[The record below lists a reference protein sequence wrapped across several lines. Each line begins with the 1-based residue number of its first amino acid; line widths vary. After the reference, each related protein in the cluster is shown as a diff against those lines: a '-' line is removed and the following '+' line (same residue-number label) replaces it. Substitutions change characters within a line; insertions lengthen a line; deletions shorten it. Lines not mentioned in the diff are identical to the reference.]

1 MSDTAKVVRKWLTI
15 NYKETKVDY
24 KVRKHFLTWIKLDD
38 EFIFQGF
45 AMRATRN
52 SIINNIQS
60 KVKFIPPES
69 IKMVR
74 TLPFSNESTTI
85 KSSKDQTFLITSRVF
100 KVENQTLLNKN
111 ADLIAK
117 IEECRN
123 SLYGMAEE
131 QQTKHSYNGVEFFA
145 MATQYAQMLSQPLGL
160 TETGFAMPKRATKGL
175 HTLVDA
181 EVIRL
186 SLSLETLNPRIIA
199 KELLVQIE
207 SQFNRMNIL
216 AQALWVLQHNNPIQ
230 NDIVKIRTSL
240 HILKEKLQQSV
251 DNVNLLLPIKELS
264 ELVMAIK
271 SLAFG
276 KFIRLTPKKANILEQ
291 INFRDN
297 DIKIGSDEFNILEK
311 MIFSVFQQTLGIEG
325 FSEYDDKK
333 DYVKTIEQDIP
344 SPITILSKML
354 EEQQYETEYQLAL
367 NRANHLS
374 STLEETE
381 VTGKIQSIIYTTNMQ
396 IQAMSTNSDL
406 AALKGVL
413 STPPASLTTQL
424 ESIEG
429 EHNIDAKWRSQLNQ
443 MEAQI
448 TSERGTKLCD
458 IFEGKKVTI
467 QEAHKSLKSVI
478 KAMNSTNKSIIELKS
493 DISQQKP
500 DISVQRSQED
510 MTRNLNDAIAS
521 LKLSYNKGLEQMQES
536 DDSLEANLNIF
547 AQAIELKISALQ
559 EIIAELEYSNM
570 ASHSGP
576 SGAMMIGL
584 GQGGEQIIRAAMAK
598 MLNTQSDERCEN
610 LLRGLNIDLDEIK
623 PQMVKDF
630 DVTISDSGHD
640 AIVTAF
646 NDANLLAINT
656 GPEQARMLS
665 QPYNYIWGSPD
676 GIMQSAKDRFIQP
689 TRNTLLLDPGENG
702 CGGKMGKGRAYAHEA
717 EDGIEAA
724 IRNKSSKGNVTQV
737 CIVHSF
743 AGGSGSGMILPVLR
757 RVKQVLPNAVIW
769 VFSAGETRQGKS
781 KYTAENVSYIT
792 SDVLQSHYNALHH
805 RVKPITLPAWTRFSG
820 LIKEKFVELERL
832 WETIYPCIS
841 SNASKDLDSLKKS
854 REVKFTEMKERSE
867 DFKKMGFTFPTN
879 DKFEISDLL
888 PKTPEDVG
896 KFSAWVEE
904 PDNFTIALNLWQGWM
919 ALSEDAGSYTLSK
932 NQQLID
938 AGVFG
943 NEVVD
948 ANDFYYKTS
957 FAHIRSIAKGCKLLE
972 DTNDDKDEAKKEA
985 NHKNAEFTVLLN
997 MGIDSNIVEGSN
1009 IKNVS
1014 LLRENLSLYAVK
1026 MRQYHQLIYEMFENI
1041 KLNLSVND
1049 DPLVK
1054 HVILSN
1060 SHLDKASYFYN
1071 GASPKYEIYN
1081 STMIDVFLNLVHS
1094 LVANNEYDKENLTAI
1109 SSSYE
1114 VMDSNDMRNRTK
1126 PSIGATLL
1134 SLNQTNSINNE
1145 VAFDDLVRSTVAK
1158 TQGWELFKILFLK
1171 ANSPLYDEDTTT
1183 SRGTIELELPDE
1195 DGLMAIYSHYL
1206 SDQDGIRRFTPQ
1218 EVIVALG
1225 DSSPKGLFLST
1236 EIDGELYN
1244 FWDSIIEKLG
1254 PTQKTRLGIEKLEIK
1269 TLCNMVNWIRL
1280 LPPKLIDYIYN
1291 NFGESI
1297 SEDFKASTGTWRSAH
1312 KDFFSRDNDPE
1323 SPLGD
1328 KYRDNTLRN
1337 FVNSSLSEST
1347 HKQKNAMAQVFFEM
1361 GLIDKS
1367 HIAIIPSAFIHEY
1380 APLVLKEILEVD
1392 ITVTAAGRK
1401 LPMNE
1406 IQSENIKWMD
1416 IFFEE
1421 NPLPVTKL
1429 ARNSSNSPWNNYKDK
1444 LRTLDTSKA
1453 EWTISDK
1460 GKNSDA
1466 SYLRV
1471 PPIRSYGDG
1480 DDVWIIDINHEF
1492 MRDFSIVKEKA
1503 IIEHPE
1509 FGSSTLF
1516 DKLVSI
1522 SPLSRS
1528 KTGTRTDEE
1537 KPSFRFA
1544 REDLEVNA
1552 SPRKLF
1558 AGENEDAIIIRTMML
1573 GIAPTKD
1580 KSNLQAM
1587 ALHKENVK
1595 LEEQKWY
1602 DNMQEIE
1609 ISYDSS
1615 FEPSKFSQQL
1625 KKRLEIFTKQA
1636 SEEPNNWGGSN
1647 LTNDILD
1654 FIAEIVSNSDILNSN
1669 SDESKTDVFS
1679 AKECF
1684 DILHTYFINEWDK
1697 INKADHYE
1705 DLTYDET
1712 KLQQNAIQLA
1722 GLFSRLSGIVFAA
1735 ERQNKF
1741 ESGIMNAG
1749 SGVAYEFNGSIDAVR
1764 SVGEDFLVVVN
1775 ASTDVDSNKI
1785 ESAVNHFYSEYL
1797 GTRAD
1802 MEHKGKVFIQP
1813 LATGPLAHL
1822 TIISQQAAVTEIS
1835 KNYSELMNIIK
1846 TKKFGAIAGPAIHP
1860 YSFIRNL
1867 LWLHTFQ
1874 DMWLLE
1880 ATSQFREMLEVPDEV
1895 ITNVF
1900 GKPNLIAETEKSVM
1914 LSGDMTG
1921 TTMPLYD
1928 LEMWADVNLCSKAIN
1943 ADDKDHYK
1951 KRLRSQLH
1959 VPDMILLNYFRSLVS
1974 EDNNLDM
1981 DTLTE
1986 DGYFGSNSIYPPKNW
2001 VQRFSRANLGTLNWS
2016 KTPKSGG
2023 EDDGFDIFGSS
2034 STVLKSESWLIA
2046 LGEWMEWL
2054 NENSKRETPETKP
2067 DDLDI

>member
-1 MSDTAKVVRKWLTI
+1 MSDTVEVVRKLLSI

-24 KVRKHFLTWIKLDD
+24 NVRKHFLSWIKLED

-45 AMRATRN
+45 AMRATRK
-52 SIINNIQS
+52 SINNNIQD
-60 KVKFIPPES
+60 KVKFRPPES

-74 TLPFSNESTTI
+74 TLPFSNESTII

-117 IEECRN
+117 IEEFRN

-131 QQTKHSYNGVEFFA
+131 QQTKHNYNGVEFFA

-160 TETGFAMPKRATKGL
+160 TETGFGMPKRATKGL
-175 HTLVDA
+175 HTLIDA

-199 KELLVQIE
+199 KELLVQID
-207 SQFNRMNIL
+207 SQSNRMNTL

-230 NDIVKIRTSL
+230 NDIVQIRKSL
-240 HILKEKLQQSV
+240 HMLKVRLQQSV

-297 DIKIGSDEFNILEK
+297 DIKIGSDEFNILER

-325 FSEYDDKK
+325 FSKYDDKK

-344 SPITILSKML
+344 SPITILAKLL
-354 EEQQYETEYQLAL
+354 EEQQYENEYMLAL
-367 NRANHLS
+367 NRANHLL
-374 STLEETE
+374 STLKETE
-381 VTGKIQSIIYTTNMQ
+381 VTGKIQSIIDTTNMQ
-396 IQAMSTNSDL
+396 IKAMSENSDL

-424 ESIEG
+424 ELIEG
-429 EHNIDAKWRSQLNQ
+429 EHNIGAKWRSQLNQ

-478 KAMNSTNKSIIELKS
+478 KAMNSTHKSTKHLKSEISRQKSILAVE
-493 DISQQKP
+493 
-500 DISVQRSQED
+500 RSQEEIND
-510 MTRNLNDAIAS
+510 KLNAAIGNL
-521 LKLSYNKGLEQMQES
+521 KTSYTKGLTNMQKD
-536 DDSLEANLNIF
+536 DDSLKANLNIF
-547 AQAIELKISALQ
+547 AQGIELKISALQ
-559 EIIAELEYSNM
+559 EIIDELEYSTQVI
-570 ASHSGP
+570 HSGP
-576 SGAMMIGL
+576 NGAMMIGL

-598 MLNTQSDERCEN
+598 MLNTQSDQRCAN
-610 LLRGLNIDLDEIK
+610 LLTGLNIDLDEIK
-623 PQMVKDF
+623 PKDVKNF
-630 DVTISDSGHD
+630 DICISDESHNS
-640 AIVTAF
+640 IVTAF

-656 GPEQARMLS
+656 GWEQKRMLS
-665 QPYNYIWGSPD
+665 QPYNYIWGSPA
-676 GIMQSAKDRFIQP
+676 GIMQSAKNRFIQP
-689 TRNTLLLDPGENG
+689 TRNTLLLDPTEEG

-724 IRNKSSKGNVTQV
+724 IIKKSSKGNITQV

-743 AGGSGSGMILPVLR
+743 AGGSGSGMILPVLSK
-757 RVKQVLPNAVIW
+757 VKQVLPNAVIW
-769 VFSAGETRQGKS
+769 VFSAGETIQGKS
-781 KYTAENVSYIT
+781 LHTAENVSYIT

-805 RVKPITLPAWTRFSG
+805 RAKPITVNDWTRFRSS
-820 LIKEKFVELERL
+820 ITEKFAVLESM
-832 WETIYPCIS
+832 WGEIYPCIS
-841 SNASKDLDSLKKS
+841 SNASKELDDLKKY
-854 REVKFTEMKERSE
+854 RENKFNAMKAKSE
-867 DFKKMGFTFPTN
+867 VFKKMGFTITN
-879 DKFEISDLL
+879 NNEFETSTFL
-888 PKTPEDVG
+888 PQVPEDVG

-904 PDNFTIALNLWQGWM
+904 PDNFKEALSLWQEWM
-919 ALSEDAGSYTLSK
+919 ALSEDAGSYTIRMNK
-932 NQQLID
+932 QLINEK
-938 AGVFG
+938 VFID
-943 NEVVD
+943 D
-948 ANDFYYKTS
+948 ANGKDFYYKTS

-972 DTNDDKDEAKKEA
+972 DASDKDEAKEEA
-985 NHKNAEFTVLLN
+985 NRKSAAFTTLLN
-997 MGIDSNIVEGSN
+997 MGIDSNILEESN
-1009 IKNVS
+1009 ITDMPM
-1014 LLRENLSLYAVK
+1014 LRENLISYAIK
-1026 MRQYHQLIYEMFENI
+1026 MREYHQVIYRMFERI

-1071 GASPKYEIYN
+1071 GSSPKYEIYN

-1094 LVANNEYDKENLTAI
+1094 LVAKNEFDKDNLTAI

-1134 SLNQTNSINNE
+1134 SLNHTNSINNE
-1145 VAFDDLVRSTVAK
+1145 VAFDDMVKSTVSE
-1158 TQGWELFKILFLK
+1158 TQGWEMFKILFLK
-1171 ANSPLYDEDTTT
+1171 ANSPLYDVGTTT

-1195 DGLMAIYSHYL
+1195 NGLMAIYSHYL

-1225 DSSPKGLFLST
+1225 TASPNGLFLST
-1236 EIDGELYN
+1236 EKDGALDE
-1244 FWDSIIEKLG
+1244 FWKSIKENLNPIE
-1254 PTQKTRLGIEKLEIK
+1254 KTRLDVEKLEIN

-1280 LPPKLIDYIYN
+1280 LPPNLIDYVYKN
-1291 NFGESI
+1291 VGKTQF
-1297 SEDFKASTGTWRSAH
+1297 DAFKDSTTTWRSAYE
-1312 KDFFSRDNDPE
+1312 DFFGEDNDPE
-1323 SPLGD
+1323 SPLGQEF
-1328 KYRDNTLRN
+1328 RRNTLRN
-1337 FVNSSLSEST
+1337 FVNSSLTKST
-1347 HKQKNAMAQVFFEM
+1347 HSQKDVMANLFFKM

-1367 HIAIIPSAFIHEY
+1367 HIAIIPSALIHEY
-1380 APLVLKEILEVD
+1380 APLVMKEILEV
-1392 ITVTAAGRK
+1392 
-1401 LPMNE
+1401 E
-1406 IQSENIKWMD
+1406 ISAFSGGELSMESDSPFDRSFMD
-1416 IFFEE
+1416 VFFEK
-1421 NPLPVTKL
+1421 NPLPVTRL
-1429 ARNSSNSPWNNYKDK
+1429 ARSSTNSPWNTYKDA
-1444 LRTLDTSKA
+1444 LDLDTSNI
-1453 EWTISDK
+1453 EWAIKTKTESD
-1460 GKNSDA
+1460 DA
-1466 SYLRV
+1466 PYLRI
-1471 PPIRSYGDG
+1471 PHIRTYGDF
-1480 DDVWIIDINHEF
+1480 DDVWILDINNKF
-1492 MRDFSIVKEKA
+1492 MRDYSILKEKA
-1503 IIEHPE
+1503 INEHPE
-1509 FGSSTLF
+1509 FGNSTLF

-1522 SPLSRS
+1522 SPLSQS

-1558 AGENEDAIIIRTMML
+1558 ASENEDAILIRTMML
-1573 GIAPTKD
+1573 GIAATKN
-1580 KSNLQAM
+1580 KSNLQTM
-1587 ALHKENVK
+1587 ALYKENVK

-1625 KKRLEIFTKQA
+1625 KKRLEIFAKQA
-1636 SEEPNNWGGSN
+1636 SEEHNKWGGLN
-1647 LTNDILD
+1647 NITNDILD
-1654 FIAEIVSNSDILNSN
+1654 FIADILSKSDILNSI
-1669 SDESKTDVFS
+1669 SDGSKTDVFS

-1684 DILHTYFINEWDK
+1684 DILHAGFANEWKK
-1697 INKADHYE
+1697 INKADSYE
-1705 DLTYDET
+1705 NLTYDET
-1712 KLQQNAIQLA
+1712 RLHQNAIQLA
-1722 GLFSRLSGIVFAA
+1722 GLFSRLSGIIFAA

-1775 ASTDVDSNKI
+1775 ASTEVDSSKI

-1797 GTRAD
+1797 GTQAEI
-1802 MEHKGKVFIQP
+1802 EHKGKVFIQP
-1813 LATGPLAHL
+1813 LVSGPLAHL

-1835 KNYSELMNIIK
+1835 KNYSELMNLLKI
-1846 TKKFGAIAGPAIHP
+1846 KKFGAVAGPAIHP

-1874 DMWLLE
+1874 DQWLNKP
-1880 ATSQFREMLEVPDEV
+1880 TPQFRKMLEIPDEV

-1900 GKPNLIAETEKSVM
+1900 GKPDLINETENAVM

-1928 LEMWADVNLCSKAIN
+1928 LEMWADVNLCSKAID
-1943 ADDKDHYK
+1943 AGDKDHYK

-1959 VPDMILLNYFRSLVS
+1959 VPDMILLNYFRSIVS
-1974 EDNNLDM
+1974 EDKDNMLDM
-1981 DTLTE
+1981 NKLIKN
-1986 DGYFGSNSIYPPKNW
+1986 GSKESNQIYPTKNW
-2001 VQRFSRANLGTLNWS
+2001 VQRFRRANLGAHNWS
-2016 KTPKSGG
+2016 KTHKSKS
-2023 EDDGFDIFGSS
+2023 DIIDIFGNKPDE
-2034 STVLKSESWLIA
+2034 VLKSESWLTA
-2046 LGEWMEWL
+2046 LGYWMKWL
-2054 NENSKRETPETKP
+2054 SENNKPGASESKTT
-2067 DDLDI
+2067 DLDI

>member
-1 MSDTAKVVRKWLTI
+1 MGDFAEAVRKWLII
-15 NYKETKVDY
+15 NHKETKADY

-45 AMRATRN
+45 AMRATRR
-52 SIINNIQS
+52 SINNNVQN
-60 KVKFIPPES
+60 KVKFMPPES

-85 KSSKDQTFLITSRVF
+85 KSSDDQKFLITSRVF

-123 SLYGMAEE
+123 SLYGMSVE
-131 QQTKHSYNGVEFFA
+131 QQTKHDYNGVEFFA
-145 MATQYAQMLSQPLGL
+145 MATQYAQMVSQPLGL
-160 TETGFAMPKRATKGL
+160 TETSFGMPKRATKGL
-175 HTLVDA
+175 HTLIDA

-207 SQFNRMNIL
+207 SQLNRMNIL
-216 AQALWVLQHNNPIQ
+216 AQSLWVLQHNNPIQ

-240 HILKEKLQQSV
+240 HMLKEKLQQSV
-251 DNVNLLLPIKELS
+251 NNANLLLPIKELS

-311 MIFSVFQQTLGIEG
+311 MIFSVFKQTLGIEG
-325 FSEYDDKK
+325 FSKYDDNK

-344 SPITILSKML
+344 SPITILVKLL
-354 EEQQYETEYQLAL
+354 EEQQYENEYRLAL
-367 NRANHLS
+367 NRANHLL
-374 STLEETE
+374 STLKETE
-381 VTGKIQSIIYTTNMQ
+381 ATGKIKSIIDTINIQ
-396 IQAMSTNSDL
+396 ITAMGGNSDL

-413 STPPASLTTQL
+413 STPPASLTTQI

-429 EHNIDAKWRSQLNQ
+429 EHNIGAKWRSQLNQ

-448 TSERGTKLCD
+448 TNERGTKLCD

-478 KAMNSTNKSIIELKS
+478 KAMNSTHKSIKHLKS
-493 DISQQKP
+493 EISRQKS
-500 DISVQRSQED
+500 ILAVERSQEE
-510 MTRNLNDAIAS
+510 LNETLNEAIKN
-521 LKLSYNKGLEQMQES
+521 LKLSYTEGLTKMQKD
-536 DDSLEANLNIF
+536 DDSLKANLNIF
-547 AQAIELKISALQ
+547 AQGIELKISALQ
-559 EIIAELEYSNM
+559 EIIDELEYSTQVV
-570 ASHSGP
+570 HSGP
-576 SGAMMIGL
+576 NGAMMIGL

-610 LLRGLNIDLDEIK
+610 LLTGLNIDLDEIK
-623 PQMVKDF
+623 PKNVKNF
-630 DVTISDSGHD
+630 DICISDESHNS
-640 AIVTAF
+640 IVTAF

-656 GPEQARMLS
+656 GWEQKRMLS
-665 QPYNYIWGSPD
+665 QPYNYIWGSPA

-689 TRNTLLLDPGENG
+689 TRNTLLLDPTEEG

-724 IRNKSSKGNVTQV
+724 IRKKASKGNITQV

-743 AGGSGSGMILPVLR
+743 AGGSGSGMILPVLS

-769 VFSAGETRQGKS
+769 VFSAGETMQGKS
-781 KYTAENVSYIT
+781 KHTAENVSYIT

-805 RVKPITLPAWTRFSG
+805 RAKPITVNDWTRFRSS
-820 LIKEKFVELERL
+820 IKEKFAVLERM
-832 WETIYPCIS
+832 WGEIYPCIS
-841 SNASKDLDSLKKS
+841 SNASKELEALKEYRKNKFNAMKAKS
-854 REVKFTEMKERSE
+854 EI
-867 DFKKMGFTFPTN
+867 FKKIGFTIPNN
-879 DKFEISDLL
+879 DEFEMSTFL
-888 PKTPEDVG
+888 PNEPDQVG

-904 PDNFTIALNLWQGWM
+904 PDNFKEALRLWQEWM
-919 ALSEDAGSYTLSK
+919 ALSEDAGSYTIRMNK
-932 NQQLID
+932 QLINEK
-938 AGVFG
+938 VFG
-943 NEVVD
+943 DD
-948 ANDFYYKTS
+948 ADGKDFYYKTS

-972 DTNDDKDEAKKEA
+972 DASNKDEAKEEA
-985 NHKNAEFTVLLN
+985 NRKITAFTTLLN
-997 MGIDSNIVEGSN
+997 MGIDSNILEESN
-1009 IKNVS
+1009 IKDVPM
-1014 LLRENLSLYAVK
+1014 LRENVIGYAIK
-1026 MRQYHQLIYEMFENI
+1026 MREYHQLIYQMFEHI

-1071 GASPKYEIYN
+1071 GTHPKYEIYN
-1081 STMIDVFLNLVHS
+1081 STMVDVFLNLVHS
-1094 LVANNEYDKENLTAI
+1094 LVAKNEFDKDNLTAV

-1134 SLNQTNSINNE
+1134 SLNHTNSINNE
-1145 VAFDDLVRSTVAK
+1145 VAFDDMVKSTVAE
-1158 TQGWELFKILFLK
+1158 TQGWKMFKIIFLK
-1171 ANSPLYDEDTTT
+1171 ANSPLYDVGTTT

-1195 DGLMAIYSHYL
+1195 NGLMAIYSHYL
-1206 SDQDGIRRFTPQ
+1206 SDKDGIRRFTPQ

-1225 DSSPKGLFLST
+1225 TASPNGLFLST
-1236 EIDGELYN
+1236 EKGGVLDE
-1244 FWDSIIEKLG
+1244 FWKSIKGNLNPIEK
-1254 PTQKTRLGIEKLEIK
+1254 TQLDVEKLEIN

-1280 LPPKLIDYIYN
+1280 LPPNLIDYIYKN
-1291 NFGESI
+1291 AGKTQF
-1297 SEDFKASTGTWRSAH
+1297 DAFKDSTTTWRSAYE
-1312 KDFFSRDNDPE
+1312 DFFGEDNDPE
-1323 SPLGD
+1323 SPLGQEF
-1328 KYRDNTLRN
+1328 RRNTLRN
-1337 FVNSSLSEST
+1337 FVNSSLTKST
-1347 HKQKNAMAQVFFEM
+1347 HSQKDVMANLFFKM

-1367 HIAIIPSAFIHEY
+1367 HIAIIPSALIHEY
-1380 APLVLKEILEVD
+1380 APLVMKEILEV
-1392 ITVTAAGRK
+1392 
-1401 LPMNE
+1401 E
-1406 IQSENIKWMD
+1406 ISAFSGEKELSMENDSPFDRSLMD
-1416 IFFEE
+1416 VFFEK
-1421 NPLPVTKL
+1421 NPLPVTRL
-1429 ARNSSNSPWNNYKDK
+1429 ARSSTNSPWNTYKDA
-1444 LRTLDTSKA
+1444 LALDTSTVKWA
-1453 EWTISDK
+1453 IKTKSESD
-1460 GKNSDA
+1460 DA
-1466 SYLRV
+1466 PYLRI
-1471 PPIRSYGDG
+1471 PHIRTYGDF
-1480 DDVWIIDINHEF
+1480 DDVWMLDINNKF
-1492 MRDFSIVKEKA
+1492 MRDYSILKEKA
-1503 IIEHPE
+1503 INAHPE
-1509 FGSSTLF
+1509 FGNSTLF

-1522 SPLSRS
+1522 SPLSQS

-1558 AGENEDAIIIRTMML
+1558 ASENEDAILIRTMML
-1573 GIAPTKD
+1573 GIAATKD
-1580 KSNLQAM
+1580 KSNLQTM
-1587 ALHKENVK
+1587 ALYKENVK

-1602 DNMQEIE
+1602 DNMQAIE

-1625 KKRLEIFTKQA
+1625 KKRLEIFMKQVG
-1636 SEEPNNWGGSN
+1636 EEPNNWGGSN
-1647 LTNDILD
+1647 DLTNDILD
-1654 FIAEIVSNSDILNSN
+1654 FIAEIVSKSDILNSS
-1669 SDESKTDVFS
+1669 SDGSKTDVFS

-1684 DILHTYFINEWDK
+1684 DLLHAGFATEWNK
-1697 INKADHYE
+1697 INKADSYE
-1705 DLTYDET
+1705 NLTYDET
-1712 KLQQNAIQLA
+1712 RLHQNAIQLA
-1722 GLFSRLSGIVFAA
+1722 GLFSRLSGIIFAA

-1775 ASTDVDSNKI
+1775 ASTEVDSSKI

-1797 GTRAD
+1797 GTQAE

-1813 LATGPLAHL
+1813 LASGPLAHL

-1835 KNYSELMNIIK
+1835 KNYSELMNLLKI
-1846 TKKFGAIAGPAIHP
+1846 KKFGAVAGPAIHP

-1874 DMWLLE
+1874 DMWLNKP
-1880 ATSQFREMLEVPDEV
+1880 TPQFRKMLEIPDEV

-1900 GKPNLIAETEKSVM
+1900 GKPDIIDETENAVM

-1928 LEMWADVNLCSKAIN
+1928 LEMWADVNLCSKAID
-1943 ADDKDHYK
+1943 AGDKDHYK

-1959 VPDMILLNYFRSLVS
+1959 VPDMILLNYFRSIVS
-1974 EDNNLDM
+1974 EDTKNELDM
-1981 DTLTE
+1981 NTLTKN
-1986 DGYFGSNSIYPPKNW
+1986 GSTESNQIYPTKNW
-2001 VQRFSRANLGTLNWS
+2001 VQRFRRANLGAHNWS
-2016 KTPKSGG
+2016 KISKS
-2023 EDDGFDIFGSS
+2023 ESDRIDIFGNNPDE
-2034 STVLKSESWLIA
+2034 VLKSKSWLTA
-2046 LGEWMEWL
+2046 LSCWMEWL
-2054 NENSKRETPETKP
+2054 DENSKRKISETKP